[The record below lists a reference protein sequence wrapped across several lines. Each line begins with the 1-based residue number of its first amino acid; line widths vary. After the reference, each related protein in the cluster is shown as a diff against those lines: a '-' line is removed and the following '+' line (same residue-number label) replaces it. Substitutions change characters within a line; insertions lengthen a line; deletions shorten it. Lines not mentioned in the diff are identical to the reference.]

1 MTIIARFWN
10 FIKNE
15 ATETIPENIELR
27 IEGNIV
33 DDDDSWLYEWFGIP
47 CANPNAFRNELN
59 QYSGKDIVVWIDS
72 YGGSVFAATG
82 IYNALME
89 HKSTGAKVTTKI
101 DSKAMSAATIPF
113 MAGDDRLI
121 SPGGVF
127 MMHNPLTNVQGY
139 ASDLRKMADVLD
151 VVKET
156 IINAYQSNTGISE
169 EKISAMM
176 DNETY
181 MSAKTAIKE
190 GFATGMLYENASS
203 QEEITVLNFAFNRNA
218 ILNSAND
225 SFKHLIEFKNKNNY
239 KFEEEKDVDIK
250 NGAELKTQLPEIHKE
265 IYNSG
270 SIDGIKA
277 ERERLKAFDVLN
289 GKVDPVFLNEEKY
302 KDGATAEGVLF
313 KAMQEG
319 KLINNSY
326 IEQTTIDAEN
336 ANKVPGAISDNEKT
350 DEVTGI
356 LNFVENAA
364 KKTLGNGGN

>member
-1 MTIIARFWN
+1 MRIIARFWN

-15 ATETIPENIELR
+15 ATETLPENIELR

-47 CANPNAFRNELN
+47 CANPNTFRNELN

-151 VVKET
+151 VVK
-156 IINAYQSNTGISE
+156 
-169 EKISAMM
+169 
-176 DNETY
+176 
-181 MSAKTAIKE
+181 
-190 GFATGMLYENASS
+190 
-203 QEEITVLNFAFNRNA
+203 
-218 ILNSAND
+218 
-225 SFKHLIEFKNKNNY
+225 
-239 KFEEEKDVDIK
+239 
-250 NGAELKTQLPEIHKE
+250 
-265 IYNSG
+265 
-270 SIDGIKA
+270 
-277 ERERLKAFDVLN
+277 
-289 GKVDPVFLNEEKY
+289 
-302 KDGATAEGVLF
+302 
-313 KAMQEG
+313 
-319 KLINNSY
+319 
-326 IEQTTIDAEN
+326 
-336 ANKVPGAISDNEKT
+336 
-350 DEVTGI
+350 
-356 LNFVENAA
+356 
-364 KKTLGNGGN
+364 

>member
-1 MTIIARFWN
+1 
-10 FIKNE
+10 
-15 ATETIPENIELR
+15 
-27 IEGNIV
+27 
-33 DDDDSWLYEWFGIP
+33 
-47 CANPNAFRNELN
+47 
-59 QYSGKDIVVWIDS
+59 
-72 YGGSVFAATG
+72 
-82 IYNALME
+82 
-89 HKSTGAKVTTKI
+89 
-101 DSKAMSAATIPF
+101 
-113 MAGDDRLI
+113 
-121 SPGGVF
+121 
-127 MMHNPLTNVQGY
+127 
-139 ASDLRKMADVLD
+139 
-151 VVKET
+151 
-156 IINAYQSNTGISE
+156 
-169 EKISAMM
+169 MM

-190 GFATGMLYENASS
+190 GFATGMLYENTSS
-203 QEEITVLNFAFNRNA
+203 KEETTVLNFAFNRNA

-239 KFEEEKDVDIK
+239 KFQEEKDMDIK
-250 NGAELKTQLPEIHKE
+250 NVAELKTQLPEIHNE

-302 KDGATAEGVLF
+302 KDGATAESVLF